1 MKPFDHNKFV
11 GYVCEVTPQYVRLQI
26 PSAKLLHTFYFN
38 GEIFSGGSVGSFV
51 VIEGQ
56 EYGFLGRVFELNLPQ
71 GERTEITNRSINEED
86 TQFHPIAKV
95 ELLALFDIYKPESII
110 KTVSRYPSVGS
121 KVFSCSDEQ
130 IGAYISAFG
139 IKTDDKDVPFAPL
152 GKLTS
157 NNALCNISLNSLFGR
172 HCAVLGTTGGGKSWT
187 VAKLIEL
194 ASDYTENKCILI
206 DATGEYNNINENIQ
220 NIELGTGEYIFDY
233 KNLSI
238 DELYYLLHP
247 SSKTQVPKL
256 MEAIRSLK
264 MSKLDNNTE
273 LSLYYKQDSQGN
285 PIKGN
290 IYKAKKTKR
299 AFEVFY
305 YNHIVQIED
314 KSCNFDFNL
323 LAAQITNECNWDSD
337 RNNPSMWGDR
347 NETDVSNCI
356 SLISRINNVMSTSE
370 YNKIFGFRKDTIPDA
385 KDLREGI
392 QEFLNGENSVLRLNF
407 SKVSFDYQVREIL
420 VNAIGNYLLNEAR
433 KGLYKDNPIIIFMDE
448 AHQFLNKSI
457 ADEYFSAKPLDAFE
471 QISKEARKYGLFLCI
486 ATQMPRDIPL
496 GTLSQM
502 GTFVVHRLINEQD
515 KKAVE
520 NAASAANRNSLSF
533 LPSFGEGEALL
544 VGVDFPMP
552 LTIKVNAPQKVPDSQ
567 TPKLKQ
573 KGKHIVFDY
582 CCLVYCCMHMRSN
595 LWQIEEK

>member
-86 TQFHPIAKV
+86 TQFHPIEKF

-220 NIELGTGEYIFDY
+220 NFELGTGEYIFDY

-573 KGKHIVFDY
+573 KGKHI
-582 CCLVYCCMHMRSN
+582 
-595 LWQIEEK
+595 